1 MKKVVFIVLPILLLG
16 GGFVGLAIMG
26 VVNVPGLTPPKK
38 AKPAPEYGEAK
49 DKDLVAEAKTKI
61 PNPKTPI
68 LKPKETPETDPEKG
82 TKKLAQLWNNLPAA
96 KLAEKEREYAE
107 TFANPYRAAARGFI
121 DEVIQP
127 RETRR
132 KLIKAFAMLEHKVV
146 ARPKRK
152 HGNVPL

>member
-1 MKKVVFIVLPILLLG
+1 MKKVIFIVLPILLLG

-49 DKDLVAEAKTKI
+49 DKDLVAEAKPKT

-68 LKPKETPETDPEKG
+68 LKPKGAPETDPEKG

-96 KLAEKEREYAE
+96 KLADVAKEFQDKDLAPILVAMDPEKVAE
-107 TFANPYRAAARGFI
+107 LMGMLDAKRSA
-121 DEVIQP
+121 
-127 RETRR
+127 
-132 KLIKAFAMLEHKVV
+132 KLSKELQRV
-146 ARPKRK
+146 ASIVPKPA
-152 HGNVPL
+152 G